1 MSTTCSFDADLQN
14 DNMSLL
20 SMRYLIHKCIE
31 RIVSLGRGASVK
43 PSHHHIERYNEQ
55 QVAHFVE
62 FLLSPSITSDLPF
75 GIRKMKTNTG
85 EIIEIPNT
93 CRNMISTR
101 IIRQYQIFCAETTNG
116 EFQPLGFTSL
126 MNIMN
131 ACPASTRKSMAGID
145 EYTANGSTAFDS
157 LIKLCDELSCYG
169 QYLSNEYSLEIVFV
183 VIDISKDEISQLQKV
198 LQQSRNYIK
207 IDYKLHVSDST
218 TIADHCSVYALSDP
232 DESAWKVKCNHHHH
246 DK

>member
-1 MSTTCSFDADLQN
+1 MSETRPFEADLQN
-14 DNMSLL
+14 DNMSTV
-20 SMRYLIHKCIE
+20 SMRYLFNKCTEMI
-31 RIVSLGRGASVK
+31 ISLGRGAPLK
-43 PSHHHIERYNEQ
+43 LSHHNIERYNEQ

-75 GIRKMKTNTG
+75 GVRKMKMSTG
-85 EIIEIPNT
+85 EIIQIPNT
-93 CRNMISTR
+93 CRNHISTR
-101 IIRQYQIFCAETTNG
+101 IIRQYEIFCAETTNG
-116 EFQPLGFTSL
+116 EFQPLGFTTL

-157 LIKLCDELSCYG
+157 LMKLCDELSCYG
-169 QYLSNEYSLEIVFV
+169 QYFSNKSCFEIVFV
-183 VIDISKDEISQLQKV
+183 IIDISKDEISQLQKA

-207 IDYKLHVSDST
+207 IDYKLHVSDNS

-232 DESAWKVKCNHHHH
+232 DESVWKMKCNHHHD